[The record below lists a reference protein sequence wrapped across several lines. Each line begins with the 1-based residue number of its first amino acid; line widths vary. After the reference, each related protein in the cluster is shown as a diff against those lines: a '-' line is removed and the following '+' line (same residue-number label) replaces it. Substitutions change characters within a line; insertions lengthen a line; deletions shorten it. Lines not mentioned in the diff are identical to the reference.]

1 MTNIQTI
8 STESLITVL
17 NALPAEPA
25 DVTIVSRTAPAMRK
39 TDNPYLGRLFK
50 VSKVSGTINWQ
61 YAGEVNRQ
69 REREGGFEIVDGQ
82 PVVAT
87 VDEFKS
93 HPRQWGQRIENS
105 PFVEHKGQHY
115 LELKVSESNGHEYR
129 DENNEAITG
138 EKLAHAKSFFP
149 NRSESSRQNV
159 QNKIVL
165 RDYRIDRVEAITLH
179 DSGMTF
185 LAGAKTQAIAS

>member
-1 MTNIQTI
+1 MTNVQTI

-25 DVTIVSRTAPAMRK
+25 DVTIVSRTEPAMRK
-39 TDNPYLGRLFK
+39 TDNPFVGKLFK
-50 VSKVSGTINWQ
+50 VSTVSGEINWQ
-61 YAGEVNRQ
+61 YGHEVNRQ
-69 REREGGFEIVDGQ
+69 RQREGGFEIVDGQ

-87 VDEFKS
+87 VEDFKA
-93 HPRQWGQRIENS
+93 HNRKWGQRIENS

-129 DENNEAITG
+129 DENNELVTG
-138 EKLAHAKSFFP
+138 ETLEHAKTFFP
-149 NRSESSRQNV
+149 KRSESSRQQV
-159 QNKIVL
+159 ENKIVL
-165 RDYRIDRVEAITLH
+165 RDYRLDRVTAITLH

-185 LAGAKTQAIAS
+185 ITGAKTQAVAS